1 MPGPRPGSNHYDRQR
16 ARMRKRIEDL
26 GRAPDQNANKLANK
40 VLQEDRDQE
49 GILRTERGLGPKGER
64 GRGEPK

>member
-1 MPGPRPGSNHYDRQR
+1 MPGPRPGSHDYELQLARLRQ
-16 ARMRKRIEDL
+16 RIEDL
-26 GRAPDQNANKLANK
+26 GLAADKHARDLANK
-40 VLQEDRDQE
+40 ILQEDRDQE